1 MSRFEIARDGDVARV
16 SAGDEVVVRLI
27 ENPGTGYRWDIKDL
41 PHGAQV
47 VSSEL
52 ERTGGGP
59 PGAGGHRVITF
70 RTTEPV
76 DGQVRFV
83 LARRWETGRAAA
95 EEFTVTLR
103 QRPASEPA

>member
-1 MSRFEIARDGDVARV
+1 VSRFEIARDGDVARV

-27 ENPGTGYRWDIKDL
+27 ENPGTGYRWDIEQL
-41 PHGAQV
+41 PHGVEV

-52 ERTGGGP
+52 EPTGGGT
-59 PGAGGHRVITF
+59 PGAGGHRVITL

-76 DGQVRFV
+76 DAQVRFL
-83 LARRWETGRAAA
+83 LARSWETGRAPA